1 MRATLTQFIA
11 GAFALIGLY
20 LVVSNATGFGKS
32 VAAIGDASSQVFRTL
47 QAR

>member
-1 MRATLTQFIA
+1 MSSQIKQFIG

-20 LVVSNATGFGKS
+20 LVVSHATGFGKS
-32 VAAIGDASSQVFRTL
+32 VAAIGDASSQIFKTL